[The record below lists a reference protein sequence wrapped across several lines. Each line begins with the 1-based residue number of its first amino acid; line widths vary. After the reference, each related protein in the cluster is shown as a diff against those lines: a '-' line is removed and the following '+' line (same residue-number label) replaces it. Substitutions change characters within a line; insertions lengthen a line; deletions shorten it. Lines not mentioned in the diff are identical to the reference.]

1 MLDISTPLRAL
12 VVALAGVGL
21 AWLWFHQWWWI
32 AVLVG
37 IAGCF
42 AGLALDLVGQK
53 LLPAQPVMATRL
65 MEWWILTPAMI
76 AALASGA
83 VAIVTVALAVP
94 DSAKTDTKT
103 LIGALTTGITGFVTT
118 AFIGWVGDEN
128 DSRLGDHIRDAFRKA
143 YKRVPDAGKPRSQ
156 GAHYFCAGSP
166 GERWVY
172 SDEYRGIQGWGRPAR
187 RRRAAGIAA
196 ELQKAASNPA

>member
-1 MLDISTPLRAL
+1 VLDLSTPLRAL

-21 AWLWFHQWWWI
+21 AWLWFHDWWWI
-32 AVLVG
+32 AVLAG
-37 IAGCF
+37 IVGCF
-42 AGLALDLVGQK
+42 GGLVIDAVGRA
-53 LLPAQPVMATRL
+53 LLPARPALAARF

-94 DSAKTDTKT
+94 ESAKTDTKT

-118 AFIGWVGDEN
+118 AFIGWVGDEK

-143 YKRVPDAGKPRSQ
+143 YKRVPDAGESRS
-156 GAHYFCAGSP
+156 GGVHYFRAGSP

-172 SDEYRGIQGWGRPAR
+172 SDEYRGIQGWGKPAR
-187 RRRAAGIAA
+187 RKRAAGIAA
-196 ELQKAASNPA
+196 ELRSGASNP

>member
-1 MLDISTPLRAL
+1 VFDLSTPLRAL

-21 AWLWFHQWWWI
+21 AWLWFHEWWWI
-32 AVLVG
+32 AVLIG
-37 IAGCF
+37 IMGCF
-42 AGLALDLVGQK
+42 GGVGLDFVGRK
-53 LLPAQPVMATRL
+53 LLPARPVLAARF

-94 DSAKTDTKT
+94 DSARTDTKT

-118 AFIGWVGDEN
+118 AFIGWVGDEK
-128 DSRLGDHIRDAFRKA
+128 DSRLGDHIRDAFREA
-143 YKRVPDAGKPRSQ
+143 YKRVPDAGKPRLR
-156 GAHYFCAGSP
+156 GVHYFRAGSP
-166 GERWVY
+166 GERWAY

-187 RRRAAGIAA
+187 RRRATGIAA
-196 ELQKAASNPA
+196 ELRSGASNPA